1 MVHPDTHHRQAGELP
16 EYLPAI
22 TPGLSLP
29 FGLSSFALSLL
40 LAYRVKESY
49 GRFDEV
55 RKFWGGVVNRTRD
68 LCRQVPSCYRCLFLS
83 S

>member
-1 MVHPDTHHRQAGELP
+1 MCSSQAGELSDWA
-16 EYLPAI
+16 PAI
-22 TPGLSLP
+22 TPGLALP

-68 LCRQVPSCYRCLFLS
+68 LCRQVRVFEGG
-83 S
+83 